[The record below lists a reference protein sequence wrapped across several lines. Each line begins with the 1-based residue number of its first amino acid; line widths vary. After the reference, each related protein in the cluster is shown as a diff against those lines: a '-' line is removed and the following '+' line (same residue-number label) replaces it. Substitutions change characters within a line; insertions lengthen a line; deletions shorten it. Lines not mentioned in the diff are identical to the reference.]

1 MKLYKILVG
10 VFGGVGEGIIMCFWR
25 WWSGKSGSGADLANL
40 VGAVQFIFTTPRRR
54 YHETITMMIFAER
67 KILERS
73 IDVLYDIIILVC
85 ANMFR
90 LSNAIYNSG
99 HVFQQHH

>member
-1 MKLYKILVG
+1 
-10 VFGGVGEGIIMCFWR
+10 
-25 WWSGKSGSGADLANL
+25 
-40 VGAVQFIFTTPRRR
+40 
-54 YHETITMMIFAER
+54 MMIFAER